1 MTTGRLTPILTRATR
16 ISTRC
21 GATLYR
27 MRRKLATA
35 GVALLALML
44 AFHVIFGQNG
54 MVVYQKKKAEYRG
67 LEKEVIQLQQDNK
80 LLSDQIK
87 ALKTDPKAIE
97 REAREQLRYAR
108 PGEVV
113 YLMPGQKAPEA
124 PPPNASARKR

>member
-1 MTTGRLTPILTRATR
+1 MTTGRLTPWMARGTDLATR
-16 ISTRC
+16 L
-21 GATLYR
+21 GGGLYR
-27 MRRKLATA
+27 FRRKLATA
-35 GVALLALML
+35 AVALLALML

-54 MVVYQKKKAEYRG
+54 MVVYGKKKAEYRS
-67 LEKEVIQLQQDNK
+67 LEKDVNQLQQENK

-113 YLMPGQKAPEA
+113 YLLPGQKAPEV
-124 PPPNASARKR
+124 PPPNADARKR

>member
-1 MTTGRLTPILTRATR
+1 MTTGRFTPWMARGTDLATR
-16 ISTRC
+16 L
-21 GATLYR
+21 GGGLYR
-27 MRRKLATA
+27 FRRKLATA
-35 GVALLALML
+35 AVALLALML

-54 MVVYQKKKAEYRG
+54 MVVYGKKKAEYRS
-67 LEKEVIQLQQDNK
+67 LENDVNQLQQENK

-113 YLMPGQKAPEA
+113 YLLPGQKAPEV
-124 PPPNASARKR
+124 PPPNADARKR

>member
-1 MTTGRLTPILTRATR
+1 MTTGRLTPWMARGTDLATR
-16 ISTRC
+16 L
-21 GATLYR
+21 GGGLYR
-27 MRRKLATA
+27 FRRKLATA
-35 GVALLALML
+35 AVALLALML

-54 MVVYQKKKAEYRG
+54 MVVYGKKKAEYRS
-67 LEKEVIQLQQDNK
+67 LENDVNQLQQENK

-113 YLMPGQKAPEA
+113 YLLPGQKAPEV
-124 PPPNASARKR
+124 PPPNADARKR

>member
-1 MTTGRLTPILTRATR
+1 MTTGRFTPWMARGTEFATR
-16 ISTRC
+16 L
-21 GATLYR
+21 GGGLYHF
-27 MRRKLATA
+27 RRKLATA
-35 GVALLALML
+35 AVALLALML

-54 MVVYQKKKAEYRG
+54 MVVYGKKKAEYRS
-67 LEKEVIQLQQDNK
+67 LENDVNQLQQENK

-113 YLMPGQKAPEA
+113 YLLPGQKAPEV
-124 PPPNASARKR
+124 PPPNADARKR